1 MATSSTWWSRLY
13 GHSDLQRFDH
23 PQSPGYGVC
32 GTGGSLTGSVAVL
45 IDNTVNK
52 ETVAKLLRGILRTYH
67 RRASKASKVS
77 SISTSLGGVE

>member
-1 MATSSTWWSRLY
+1 MATLTYNASITPSRQVTV
-13 GHSDLQRFDH
+13 SA
-23 PQSPGYGVC
+23 

-45 IDNTVNK
+45 IYNSVNK